1 MFAAIKMNSYRSKF
15 LNNNPFLLMYKF
27 FNDLSTKVD
36 YSSSYFVG
44 KKEII
49 NYLNLTTQQYTNYQT
64 NR

>member
-49 NYLNLTTQQYTNYQT
+49 NYLNLTT
-64 NR
+64 